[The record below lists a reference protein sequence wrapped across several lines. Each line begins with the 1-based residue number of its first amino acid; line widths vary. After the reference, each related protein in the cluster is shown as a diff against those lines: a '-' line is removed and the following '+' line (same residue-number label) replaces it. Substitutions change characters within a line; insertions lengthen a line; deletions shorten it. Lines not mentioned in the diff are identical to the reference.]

1 MLSEHDKGSVRHY
14 TSLIT
19 LHSYVMLQQ
28 GCIFRILNLLIKPM
42 TRIILFIAAA
52 FISLSSCKKKEL
64 SPMEQLPPITDTG
77 AKTFGCLIN
86 GVPFKPLRL
95 VMPSLA
101 SSLYCRY
108 YKQDE
113 ILYFQLGASD
123 FRNNAYFRFYM
134 DSIHLGPGTRSFS
147 GPGRGK
153 LNVIYEN
160 YHTDKSVLVM
170 SPVAPGEF
178 KITKFDTSTGI
189 LAGTFWFDAIDTA
202 TNRKVEIREGRF
214 DLYVK
219 G

>member
-1 MLSEHDKGSVRHY
+1 
-14 TSLIT
+14 
-19 LHSYVMLQQ
+19 
-28 GCIFRILNLLIKPM
+28 M

-86 GVPFKPLRL
+86 GVPFKPLRPFLKSNPKEL
-95 VMPSLA
+95 V
-101 SSLYCRY
+101 CRY
-108 YKQDE
+108 YKDDG
-113 ILYFQLGASD
+113 ILHFMLFASD
-123 FRNNAYFRFYM
+123 YRNDAYFRFYM
-134 DSIHLGPGTRSFS
+134 DSIPLGSRTLSFS

-160 YHTDKSVLVM
+160 YHTDKSVFVT
-170 SPVAPGEF
+170 SPGAPGEF